1 MLDVVFF
8 FIKFFFYL
16 SRRRI
21 MSCLNPNAKYEELV
35 SVRLVGMMLT
45 VIVRQELRKNVLRY
59 STQAVGTGALN
70 FMVTFPVSPPPKFH

>member
-1 MLDVVFF
+1 
-8 FIKFFFYL
+8 
-16 SRRRI
+16 
-21 MSCLNPNAKYEELV
+21 MSCLNPNENYEELV

-70 FMVTFPVSPPPKFH
+70 FMVMFPFSTPPEFH